1 MPNIKLRDG
10 SGVEQ
15 VYEGV
20 DTISVPLADGSGTFV
35 YGLTDEQLNLSDGN
49 SHYYTFAKGSPLYRE
64 DYFKDNYIIKRA
76 NMSNIDTPSNSDW
89 RAIAGLFNEN
99 EYITDLRYINISGT
113 RLAIEG
119 MFNGCTNLLHIP
131 NISLKDVNANRSF
144 GIFEHCYKLQNG
156 ELEKFF
162 GNVEFSNTFQNCP
175 FRGCYSITNLDL
187 SVIDVKSPK
196 MMADDYFS
204 YDRLVSDLYNLR
216 SLKFP
221 SKLTGTLTSSSYGLR
236 TISGLHMLSSL
247 TFNTNADGTPFK
259 VKMKNQSFNLTGE
272 DYYNYTGYFTNYS
285 DYNVIEKGTNP
296 PDPTHN
302 VFYNIKSSSDLT
314 VEKIKEE
321 YNRVK
326 GFDDWHAYYSSSITY
341 NGKSVPA
348 ARLVS
353 RFNHDSIVGF
363 INTLPDTSEY
373 LATAGGTN
381 TIKLNQF
388 QGDLTDGGGV
398 SNLTEEEI
406 AVAAAKGWT
415 ISIV

>member
-20 DTISVPLADGSGTFV
+20 DTISVPLADGSGTYV
-35 YGLTDEQLNLSDGN
+35 YGLTDEQLNLSDGLA
-49 SHYYTFAKGSPLYRE
+49 HYYTFAKGSPLYRE

-76 NMSNIDTPSNSDW
+76 NMSNIDTPSNRDW
-89 RAIAGLFNEN
+89 RAITGLFNEN
-99 EYITDLRYINISGT
+99 EYVTDLRDINISGT

-131 NISLKDVNANRSF
+131 NISLKDINANRSTN
-144 GIFEHCYKLQNG
+144 IFSSCYKLQNG

-162 GNVEFSNTFQNCP
+162 RNVEFSNTFQNCP
-175 FRGCYSITNLDL
+175 FRNCYSITNLDL

-196 MMADDYFS
+196 MMEDDYFS
-204 YDRLVSDLYNLR
+204 YDRLVDSLYNLR

-221 SKLTGTLTSSSYGLR
+221 SKLTGTLTSSSFGLR

-247 TFNTNADGTPFK
+247 TFNTNEDGTPFK

-272 DYYNYTGYFTNYS
+272 NYYNYTGYFTNYS
-285 DYNVIEKGTNP
+285 DYDEIKKGTNP

-302 VFYNIKSSSDLT
+302 VFYNITSSSDLT
-314 VEKIKEE
+314 VDKIREE
-321 YNRVK
+321 YARVK

-341 NGKSVPA
+341 NGKSVLA

-373 LATAGGTN
+373 LATEGGTN

-398 SNLTEEEI
+398 SNLTEAEI
-406 AVAAAKGWT
+406 AVATAKGWT